1 MSLGISLC
9 FAVSFTLV
17 DLLNWCHDRGSSL
30 RERSLVSTPEQT
42 LAVLAGAVAMG
53 SAFGLMFGALD
64 VEDNVDRLRTEER
77 WSVPIGLVLGG
88 TVGAVNSVLAYRADM
103 GLGEQIDLLRSEGL
117 LDEEADGWG
126 S

>member
-1 MSLGISLC
+1 
-9 FAVSFTLV
+9 
-17 DLLNWCHDRGSSL
+17 
-30 RERSLVSTPEQT
+30 
-42 LAVLAGAVAMG
+42 
-53 SAFGLMFGALD
+53 MFGALD